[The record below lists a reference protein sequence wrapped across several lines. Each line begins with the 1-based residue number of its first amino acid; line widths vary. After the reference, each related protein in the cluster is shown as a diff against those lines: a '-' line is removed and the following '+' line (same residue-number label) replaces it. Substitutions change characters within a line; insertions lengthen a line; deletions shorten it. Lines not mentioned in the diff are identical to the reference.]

1 VRNLKQK
8 KNLGVILILIGLFFP
23 LASIPLSSAYDG
35 QDSFF
40 LRLVRVIW
48 TGEIVLREGKIAVV
62 QDRDEQLYKE
72 FTEYRIQ
79 RKELESL
86 SEDQII
92 DRFYDE
98 KYKDLMPRVAFNL
111 KLEKKQVV
119 RLRDKIAVP
128 NLYIFIGGLLMII
141 AGEGSRIIAKRKG
154 S

>member
-1 VRNLKQK
+1 VLNLKQK

-23 LASIPLSSAYDG
+23 VASIPLSSAYDG
-35 QDSFF
+35 QDSFS

-48 TGEIVLREGKIAVV
+48 TGEIVFREGKIAVV
-62 QDRDEQLYKE
+62 QDRDEQLYQE

-98 KYKDLMPRVAFNL
+98 KYKGLMPRVVFNL

-141 AGEGSRIIAKRKG
+141 AGEGVRLIARRKG

>member
-1 VRNLKQK
+1 MRNLKQK
-8 KNLGVILILIGLFFP
+8 KNLGFILILIGLFFP
-23 LASIPLSSAYDG
+23 VASIPVSSAYDG

-79 RKELESL
+79 RKELKSL
-86 SEDQII
+86 SEDQIV

-98 KYKDLMPRVAFNL
+98 KYKGLMPRVAFNL

-128 NLYIFIGGLLMII
+128 NRYIFIGGLLMII
-141 AGEGSRIIAKRKG
+141 AGEGLRIIAKRKG